1 MQVQWTRR
9 AVIDSDRLCDFLAQ
23 NDRDAAI
30 NLATQLDA
38 APNKLADYP
47 RIGERVESYVVKE
60 IRKLS
65 VGRYVMH
72 YEIIGNQILI
82 LRVWHSREER
92 R

>member
-1 MQVQWTRR
+1 MQVLWTRR

-23 NDRDAAI
+23 FNRDAAI
-30 NLATQLDA
+30 KLAMRLDA
-38 APNKLADYP
+38 APTKLADHP
-47 RIGERVESYVVKE
+47 RFGERVESYVVKE
-60 IRKLS
+60 VRKLS

-72 YEIIGNQILI
+72 YEITGDQILI

>member
-23 NDRDAAI
+23 YDRDAAI
-30 NLATQLDA
+30 KLAIHLDA
-38 APNKLADYP
+38 TLAKLADHP
-47 RIGERVESYVVKE
+47 RFGERVESYVVKE
-60 IRKLS
+60 VRKLS

-72 YEIIGNQILI
+72 YEVVDDQILI